1 MTVAEETALLDIGD
15 VTEFIRRAF
24 SVFELHRDHDGQGV
38 YSRVCHRAVKAN
50 LPESDDE
57 GENEDDEPTESP
69 LGLFNV
75 VRKEREGEDPVER
88 IVLSPSDKLWAMA
101 GVRVMLSYC
110 GQQQDVGKALELLG
124 LEIEDSV
131 VNNLQRYCIDQTLS
145 VCVGEM
151 PPDAVKSLQ
160 AALGLGGDQL
170 AYVLDA
176 TREHS
181 LHPMESAERRMMFK
195 TLYMGQLLL
204 KANERRYLTN
214 IAYIGYMHF
223 NKGRDALF
231 LVHQDTGILDYERI
245 FIAEGYPIDHIQL
258 ERAAMELF
266 SRSCSN
272 ETKLFNINIG
282 EVEVFSSF
290 PCDIYHWVDDW
301 YVPRP
306 YGPCK
311 TKLPYVLTSALN
323 RFLSALTNE
332 KETRRRPFWKEIGE
346 FYSGPWAD
354 LVFERYAQ
362 TQWRLPRSKPVT
374 FGPARMPTALHL
386 IDERG
391 MHHTAPIPV
400 LVQRHVCN
408 VSLSCHY
415 HSMSQA
421 LQKTGI
427 VVEISAQSFL
437 KYERFDDLFNFEYMD
452 PPLNP
457 RLSLDSSPLQLP
469 IKTATTLKLLLYI
482 YIFTNPSNFERL
494 PSLDF
499 ADREAEFEQYW
510 SYFESKASE
519 LMNAIITPLTVQQ
532 LQYQQEQQEKKIR
545 RQQREFMRLSAIQDM
560 RSSTQSEEPNPQ
572 PQLQVEPKREQSDHT
587 SSPQNLNE
595 DPRPQSQNE
604 ESGPQSQNEESGPQ
618 SQNEKLGPQRQNEE
632 SEPQRR
638 NEESEPE
645 SQDEESGAKSQN
657 EESVRQNKNEEPVRQ
672 SQSDEPEQQY
682 QNEEQSAQPQNEAP
696 RSENGEAHKP
706 IKQESEEPQSIPENN
721 ETSEKEPQPAAE
733 ETKSQSVSEAK
744 SPQESSHAR
753 TPSVGK
759 RSSLTTRRSSKKL
772 KLR

>member
-15 VTEFIRRAF
+15 VTEFIRRTF

-38 YSRVCHRAVKAN
+38 YSRVCHRAVKAAS

-69 LGLFNV
+69 LGLFDV
-75 VRKEREGEDPVER
+75 VRKERMGEDPVER
-88 IVLSPSDKLWAMA
+88 IFLSPSDKLWAMA

-124 LEIEDSV
+124 LEVEESV

-145 VCVGEM
+145 TCVGEM
-151 PPDAVKSLQ
+151 PPAAVKSLQ
-160 AALGLGGDQL
+160 AALGLGDDQL
-170 AYVLDA
+170 TYVLDA

-204 KANERRYLTN
+204 KTNERRYLTN

-245 FIAEGYPIDHIQL
+245 FIAEGYPVDHIQL

-301 YVPRP
+301 YIPRP

-346 FYSGPWAD
+346 YYTGPWAD

-415 HSMSQA
+415 HSMTHA
-421 LQKTGI
+421 LRNTGI

-469 IKTATTLKLLLYI
+469 IKTTTTLKLLLYI

-532 LQYQQEQQEKKIR
+532 HQYQQEQQEKKMR
-545 RQQREFMRLSAIQDM
+545 RQQREFMRLNAIQDA
-560 RSSTQSEEPNPQ
+560 RASTQSEEPKPQPEPQTQPQ
-572 PQLQVEPKREQSDHT
+572 PQEELNADQSDEAP
-587 SSPQNLNE
+587 SPQTKNE
-595 DPRPQSQNE
+595 DPGSENGE
-604 ESGPQSQNEESGPQ
+604 E
-618 SQNEKLGPQRQNEE
+618 
-632 SEPQRR
+632 
-638 NEESEPE
+638 
-645 SQDEESGAKSQN
+645 
-657 EESVRQNKNEEPVRQ
+657 
-672 SQSDEPEQQY
+672 
-682 QNEEQSAQPQNEAP
+682 P
-696 RSENGEAHKP
+696 RSENGEEPRSESGEEPRSENGEEPQP
-706 IKQESEEPQSIPENN
+706 IKQESQEPQSVPAN
-721 ETSEKEPQPAAE
+721 EAGEKEAQPATE
-733 ETKSQSVSEAK
+733 ETKPQETSPQEPSEAK
-744 SPQESSHAR
+744 SPQESSHTR
-753 TPSVGK
+753 TPSASK
-759 RSSLTTRRSSKKL
+759 RSSIATRRSSKKL